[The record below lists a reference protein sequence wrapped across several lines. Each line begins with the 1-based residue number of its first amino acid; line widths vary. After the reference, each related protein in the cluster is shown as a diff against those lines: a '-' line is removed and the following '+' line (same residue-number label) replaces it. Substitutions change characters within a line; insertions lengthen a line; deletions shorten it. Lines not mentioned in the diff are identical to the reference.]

1 LEIANSLAMWIAAGL
16 TVAVVQA
23 FIFSRKPYSTGL
35 EMGLTREQVNDA
47 IKSSVITAFGPF
59 SAGHLIS
66 LDKNTVS
73 CISGGVIM
81 LVLKMIA
88 DKRALKWVREWS
100 LFFAL
105 FCGMMVAV
113 MCPKASRGSVL
124 AALDKKGVS

>member
-1 LEIANSLAMWIAAGL
+1 MEIANSLAMWIAAGL

-105 FCGMMVAV
+105 FCGI
-113 MCPKASRGSVL
+113 CLLYTSD
-124 AALDKKGVS
+124 AADEQ